1 MAAQNIDDKDV
12 KKHDGDQQEEQSL
25 KPRSLTRT
33 LSETLFGGFRK
44 NRKRT
49 RDESDIESRSSSIN
63 NNTILSNNSPKHKK
77 QKALTI
83 EEEKVKQEKDQ
94 KFLKQEQQ
102 YDNLLKPEYRK
113 WRPKGYKLNIPPED
127 RPIRIYA
134 DGVFDLFHLGHMRQ
148 LEQCKK
154 AFSNVELVVG
164 IPNDKETHKR
174 KGLTVLTD
182 KQRYETV
189 RHCKWVDEVIEDA
202 PWILDMR
209 FLKDH
214 KIDYCAHDDLP
225 YVADGIDDIYKPMK
239 EAGMFIAT
247 QRTEGISTSDIIT
260 KIIRDYDK
268 YLMRNFARG
277 ATRQE
282 LNVSWLKK
290 NELEIKKN
298 INDFKA
304 SWKQTNDNLSHMTKD
319 LYVLVRESLINNNS
333 SIANGKSPADYF
345 ASKYNANG
353 LSRSDTKKS
362 LINNLMD
369 WVGFQSEVDST
380 DETEE
385 VTRLPSPISTLNETN
400 NQSINGSKI
409 ENKDDELKK
418 DGEIKVEPE
427 IETESVAVKV
437 EPTTPK
443 VKKTKT
449 VKSAKKNSKQ
459 QPKAVLNVLQKH
471 QKKHQQK

>member
-1 MAAQNIDDKDV
+1 MSNE
-12 KKHDGDQQEEQSL
+12 QQEHQL
-25 KPRSLTRT
+25 QPKSLTRT
-33 LSETLFGGFRK
+33 LSETLFGFRK
-44 NRKRT
+44 NRKRA
-49 RDESDIESRSSSIN
+49 REESDNESRSASVNEPIVEEAHVN
-63 NNTILSNNSPKHKK
+63 KRQRH
-77 QKALTI
+77 LTA
-83 EEEKVKQEKDQ
+83 EEEKEQEEKKKRFVKQEK
-94 KFLKQEQQ
+94 E
-102 YDNLLKPEYRK
+102 YDELLEPEYRK
-113 WRPKGYKLNIPPED
+113 WRPTGHKLNPPPSD

-154 AFSNVELVVG
+154 AFPNVELVVG

-174 KGLTVLTD
+174 KGLTVLSD

-189 RHCKWVDEVIEDA
+189 RHCKWVDEVVENA
-202 PWILDMR
+202 PWILDMK

-214 KIDYCAHDDLP
+214 KIDYCAHDDIP

-290 NELEIKKN
+290 NELDMKKH
-298 INDFKA
+298 ITDFKT

-319 LYVLVRESLINNNS
+319 LYVLVRESLINNGNS
-333 SIANGKSPADYF
+333 ITNGKSPADKF
-345 ASKYNANG
+345 ASKYDANG
-353 LSRSDTKKS
+353 LRRSDSKKS

-369 WVGFQSEVDST
+369 WVGFQSEIEST
-380 DETEE
+380 DEADPTP
-385 VTRLPSPISTLNETN
+385 LPSRPSTPTSTKKASKANISALTLSPTIERKIKPIR
-400 NQSINGSKI
+400 
-409 ENKDDELKK
+409 
-418 DGEIKVEPE
+418 
-427 IETESVAVKV
+427 
-437 EPTTPK
+437 TP
-443 VKKTKT
+443 
-449 VKSAKKNSKQ
+449 KKNSK
-459 QPKAVLNVLQKH
+459 PSNGISSKGSKKV
-471 QKKHQQK
+471 QKKPAKTITANKTK

>member
-1 MAAQNIDDKDV
+1 MAGEGKDV
-12 KKHDGDQQEEQSL
+12 GEEPIR
-25 KPRSLTRT
+25 PRSLTRT
-33 LSETLFGGFRK
+33 LSETLFGGFRNR

-49 RDESDIESRSSSIN
+49 RDESDTESRANSIN
-63 NNTILSNNSPKHKK
+63 ESIVEPPVSKK
-77 QKALTI
+77 QKALT
-83 EEEKVKQEKDQ
+83 EDELKEQQ
-94 KFLKQEQQ
+94 LKQEAFLKKEKE
-102 YDNLLKPEYRK
+102 YDALLKPEYRK
-113 WRPKGYKLNIPPED
+113 WRPRGFKLNIPPED

-154 AFSNVELVVG
+154 AFDNVELVVG

-189 RHCKWVDEVIEDA
+189 RHCKWVDEVVEDA
-202 PWILDMR
+202 PWILDMK

-239 EAGMFIAT
+239 EHGMFIAT

-282 LNVSWLKK
+282 LNVSWFKM

-298 INDFKA
+298 INDFKN
-304 SWKQTNDNLSHMTKD
+304 SWKQKNDNLNHFTKD
-319 LYVLVRESLINNNS
+319 LYVLVRESLINNTSNNNNS
-333 SIANGKSPADYF
+333 DNGKSPADSF
-345 ASKYNANG
+345 ASRYNANG
-353 LSRSDTKKS
+353 LSRSDSKKS

-369 WVGFQSEVDST
+369 WVGFQSEVDSN
-380 DETEE
+380 DETEM
-385 VTRLPSPISTLNETN
+385 TPIPSRPITP
-400 NQSINGSKI
+400 SKEI
-409 ENKDDELKK
+409 K
-418 DGEIKVEPE
+418 DGKVDQIEVKQEEEKEEDKEEAGVPQTEKVAEPQTE
-427 IETESVAVKV
+427 EVKETEITKK
-437 EPTTPK
+437 EPSTPK
-443 VKKTKT
+443 VAKKTRSVKAKKTKQTPKKFST
-449 VKSAKKNSKQ
+449 V
-459 QPKAVLNVLQKH
+459 VKH

>member
-1 MAAQNIDDKDV
+1 MSDSTK
-12 KKHDGDQQEEQSL
+12 QENGEQPQP
-25 KPRSLTRT
+25 KSLTRT
-33 LSETLFGGFRK
+33 LSETFFGFRRG
-44 NRKRT
+44 NKRF
-49 RDESDIESRSSSIN
+49 RDDSDGESRSASAKGSLKTETSEASSISD
-63 NNTILSNNSPKHKK
+63 LQPQVKK
-77 QKALTI
+77 QKQLT
-83 EEEKVKQEKDQ
+83 EEEQKEQEEKIREF
-94 KFLKQEQQ
+94 KAKEQE
-102 YDNLLKPEYRK
+102 YDELLKPEYRK
-113 WRPKGYKLNIPPED
+113 WRPKGYKLNPPPTD
-127 RPIRIYA
+127 RPVRIYA

-154 AFSNVELVVG
+154 AFPNVELVVG

-202 PWILDMR
+202 PWILDMK

-290 NELEIKKN
+290 NELDMKKH
-298 INDFKA
+298 INDFKN

-319 LYVLVRESLINNNS
+319 LYVLVRESLINNGNL
-333 SIANGKSPADYF
+333 IANGSAKDSKSPADKF
-345 ASKYNANG
+345 ASKFNANG
-353 LSRSDTKKS
+353 LSRSNGKKS

-369 WVGFQSEVDST
+369 WVGLQSEVDST
-380 DETEE
+380 DETDYSPNP
-385 VTRLPSPISTLNETN
+385 TRASTPDTLHTKNEPSASPTRKIKAFKTPKQISA
-400 NQSINGSKI
+400 QSSK
-409 ENKDDELKK
+409 
-418 DGEIKVEPE
+418 
-427 IETESVAVKV
+427 T
-437 EPTTPK
+437 TTPNSTPK
-443 VKKTKT
+443 ITAKQTPKKAVKKTPKKT
-449 VKSAKKNSKQ
+449 PKKV
-459 QPKAVLNVLQKH
+459 KAVQPD
-471 QKKHQQK
+471 Q

>member
-1 MAAQNIDDKDV
+1 MSKNEK
-12 KKHDGDQQEEQSL
+12 EEQ
-25 KPRSLTRT
+25 PRSLTRT
-33 LSETLFGGFRK
+33 LSETFFGFRK
-44 NRKRT
+44 NNKRS
-49 RDESDIESRSSSIN
+49 RDDSDGESRSTSIN
-63 NNTILSNNSPKHKK
+63 GSVSEINNIDENSILESQPPNKRKK
-77 QKALTI
+77 QLTV
-83 EEEKVKQEKDQ
+83 EEEKKLQLKKQ
-94 KFLKQEQQ
+94 KFLKKEKE
-102 YDNLLKPEYRK
+102 YDELLKPEYRK
-113 WRPKGYKLNIPPED
+113 WRPKGYKMNPPPND

-154 AFSNVELVVG
+154 AFPNVELVVG

-189 RHCKWVDEVIEDA
+189 RHCKWVDEVVEDA
-202 PWILDMR
+202 PWILDMK

-290 NELEIKKN
+290 NELDVKKH
-298 INDFKA
+298 INDFKN

-319 LYVLVRESLINNNS
+319 LYVLVRESLINNSNL
-333 SIANGKSPADYF
+333 INNGIKDGKSPADRF
-345 ASKYNANG
+345 ASKFNANG
-353 LSRSDTKKS
+353 LTRSNSGKKS

-369 WVGFQSEVDST
+369 WVGLQSEIESADENDFSILSNGIKSIEAAPVLKDS
-380 DETEE
+380 E
-385 VTRLPSPISTLNETN
+385 PS
-400 NQSINGSKI
+400 
-409 ENKDDELKK
+409 
-418 DGEIKVEPE
+418 
-427 IETESVAVKV
+427 
-437 EPTTPK
+437 TPK
-443 VKKTKT
+443 VKKERIIKT
-449 VKSAKKNSKQ
+449 PKKTPRLTPIQTPTQNLKRTPKKTPKKTPKRILSPKQ
-459 QPKAVLNVLQKH
+459 
-471 QKKHQQK
+471 